1 MAECTIKVKL
11 ITHLM
16 TCPRSRDDY
25 VFPVEMTQAG
35 MASALGI
42 GRTHAGNELRKLVE
56 EGCVEFEKAYIDTGT
71 RRMIVY
77 KLTPVGRSLGR
88 RFTAKLGGKSA
99 SESRGG
105 SPREDTRERE
115 GVPHEQPAGFQPPLP
130 RLGGSGA
137 DAAKSSKL
145 LGAARPQEG
154 VSEH

>member
-25 VFPVEMTQAG
+25 VFPVETTQAG

-42 GRTHAGNELRKLVE
+42 SRTHAGNELRKLVE
-56 EGCVEFEKAYIDTGT
+56 EGCIEVKTAYIDTGT

-77 KLTPVGRSLGR
+77 ELTPVGRSLGK

-105 SPREDTRERE
+105 RPREDTREHK
-115 GVPHEQPAGFQPPLP
+115 GVPHEQPAGSQPPLP